1 MDRIYDK
8 HTSVLLRK
16 QCLFMLGFERHYT
29 GQLQWVAFH
38 FGDASLARGNTT
50 AGFPDFIVLSQLA
63 AGLGLRGMAEQF
75 RLQKRSAEDG
85 GTMGHLIWQLQD
97 NWPGT

>member
-1 MDRIYDK
+1 
-8 HTSVLLRK
+8 
-16 QCLFMLGFERHYT
+16 MLGFERHYT
-29 GQLQWVAFH
+29 GQLQWVAYH
-38 FGDASLARGNTT
+38 FGNASLAKGNTT